1 MTTSDHQQP
10 KRGRVRWAAVIALV
24 AGLIMVPDTF
34 YAQVDI
40 CGCATIPGLQ
50 PFDTHSTPAT
60 YPAGT
65 FDDGTSL
72 IIPLPAD
79 GILRFSSFRV
89 QNRQVS
95 FRGNAANSPVTL
107 LVAGDVTFA
116 GATCCYL
123 VVASG
128 GTGSGGTG
136 SIAGVGGAGGPG
148 GFRGGDGAAVTING
162 ASIGGAGFGPGGGA
176 GGTRTPFTVGLG
188 GTFLGVPELM
198 PLLGGSG
205 GGGGASGSAESP
217 SCTGG
222 GGGGGAGGLLIAANG
237 TLTLTN
243 YFVFVEGGNGAG
255 AGASCATSGGGG
267 SGGPLRLV
275 ATRLV
280 NGGSA
285 NLFTRGGGG
294 GSAGTDGRIRL
305 ESIDTSAQTTFTTTP
320 AAQRVVGP
328 TPIANPVAPSI
339 SITTVGGNPVPA
351 VPQGT
356 FGAIDIV
363 LAAPGDTGVSV
374 VTSGVPSGTTV
385 LVTVK
390 PRIGGLPQSQTVP
403 LTGCDGLGNC
413 QASATFNLVAGAYVV
428 EARATFQTQ

>member
-24 AGLIMVPDTF
+24 AGLIMLPDTF

-148 GFRGGDGAAVTING
+148 GFRGGDGAAVPING

-176 GGTRTPFTVGLG
+176 GGTRTPFTGGLG

-198 PLLGGSG
+198 PLLGG
-205 GGGGASGSAESP
+205 
-217 SCTGG
+217 
-222 GGGGGAGGLLIAANG
+222 AGGLLIAANG
-237 TLTLTN
+237 TLTITN
-243 YFVFVEGGNGAG
+243 YFLFADGGNGAG
-255 AGASCATSGGGG
+255 PGASCATPGGGG
-267 SGGPLRLV
+267 SGGALRLV
-275 ATRLV
+275 ANRLL
-280 NGGSA
+280 NGGNA
-285 NLFTRGGGG
+285 NLFARGGGG
-294 GSAGTDGRIRL
+294 ASNGTDGRIRL
-305 ESIDTSAQTTFTTTP
+305 ESIDTSAQTTFTATP

-328 TPIANPVAPSI
+328 TPIANPVAPTI

-363 LAAPGDTGVSV
+363 LPAPGDTGVSV